1 MHVETVPV
9 FPSLIHQFK
18 IPCFNVIVDSLVK
31 DILEYKDNNPGVNK
45 SNIGGYQSSDTF
57 WKTEQ
62 FKEYF
67 EYIDM
72 NIKNVLMGIVN
83 EEVDIQNAW
92 FNINSKEDYNFP
104 HIHPG
109 SIFSSVL
116 WVKVPENSGSL
127 AFCNPTFKSTNS
139 ILFETL
145 NDEFKEK
152 YVMGNEISVTPE
164 VGNIIIFP
172 GYLEHYVSSTQ
183 NENDRISI
191 AINYA

>member
-62 FKEYF
+62 FEEYF

-172 GYLEHYVSSTQ
+172 GYLEHYVSSNQ
-183 NENDRISI
+183 NEDDRISI